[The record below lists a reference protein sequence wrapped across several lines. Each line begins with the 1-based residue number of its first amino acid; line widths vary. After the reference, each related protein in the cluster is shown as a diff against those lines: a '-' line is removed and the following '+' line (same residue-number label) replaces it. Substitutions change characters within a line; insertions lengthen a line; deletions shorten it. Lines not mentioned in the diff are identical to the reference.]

1 MNTTESGSAQGS
13 AATTRESD
21 IRPAPPPPLR
31 RPVQDRMLAGV
42 ASGIARHLGLDPML
56 VRIAIV
62 VLCFVGGVGIALYL
76 ASWVLIPEE
85 GSDESIASEFLRSM
99 QGWRE

>member
-13 AATTRESD
+13 AATTGDSD
-21 IRPAPPPPLR
+21 IRPAPPPLR

>member
-1 MNTTESGSAQGS
+1 M
-13 AATTRESD
+13 
-21 IRPAPPPPLR
+21 
-31 RPVQDRMLAGV
+31 VAGV
-42 ASGIARHLGLDPML
+42 AAGIARHLGVDPML

-62 VLCFVGGVGIALYL
+62 VLCFVGGIGIALYL

-85 GSDESIASEFLRSM
+85 GSDESIASEFLRNM